1 MLDLLIQNA
10 TLPDGRTDI
19 SIAVQDGRIVEV
31 TQALQAAAHETVDAA
46 GLLVSPPFVDAHFHM
61 DSTLSYG
68 QPRVNDSGTLLE
80 GIALWGELKPH
91 LTHDAI
97 VACALAY

>member
-1 MLDLLIQNA
+1 MLDLLITRA
-10 TLPDGRTDI
+10 TLPDGRQNM
-19 SIAVQDGRIVEV
+19 SIAVQGGRITEV
-31 TQALQAAAHETVDAA
+31 TEGLQAPAHETVDAG

-68 QPRVNDSGTLLE
+68 RPRVNESGTLLE
-80 GIALWGELKPH
+80 GIALSGELKPH

-97 VACALAY
+97 VQRALQ

>member
-1 MLDLLIQNA
+1 MLDLLITHA
-10 TLPDGRTDI
+10 TLPDGRTDM

-31 TQALQAAAHETVDAA
+31 TAGLQAPARETVDAG

-68 QPRVNDSGTLLE
+68 VPLSFTRGM
-80 GIALWGELKPH
+80 P
-91 LTHDAI
+91 
-97 VACALAY
+97 